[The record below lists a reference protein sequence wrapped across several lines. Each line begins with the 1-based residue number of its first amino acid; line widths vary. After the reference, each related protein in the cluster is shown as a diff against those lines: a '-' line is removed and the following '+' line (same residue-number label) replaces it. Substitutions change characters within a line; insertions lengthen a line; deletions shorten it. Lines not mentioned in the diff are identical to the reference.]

1 MFANSIASGAG
12 HFLRHRV
19 VVAVPSDSDGFVA
32 HFRTQL
38 SPCDGRVL
46 KEKYAGLI
54 FANWLTD
61 CSRSPAGLT
70 ADDVVEHEVVSDW
83 TI

>member
-32 HFRTQL
+32 HFRTQFA
-38 SPCDGRVL
+38 PCDGRVL
-46 KEKYAGLI
+46 EEEDAGLI

-61 CSRSPAGLT
+61 GSRSPARLA
-70 ADDVVEHEVVSDW
+70 ADDVVEHEVVYG
-83 TI
+83 